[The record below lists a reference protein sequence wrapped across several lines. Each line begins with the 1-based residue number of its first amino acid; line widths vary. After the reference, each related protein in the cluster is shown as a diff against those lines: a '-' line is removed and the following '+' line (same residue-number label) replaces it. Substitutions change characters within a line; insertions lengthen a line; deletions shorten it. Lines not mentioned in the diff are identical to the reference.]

1 LTVLAPVENVVR
13 MRTRWATL
21 LAAPLLWLGG
31 CARPPLSQVP
41 LPSAAGGANEPLL
54 PVREG
59 PRPAAGQL
67 LVRVLDAQ
75 GRAIDGALVRLSASV
90 GAVQRDSGVV
100 LPRVPAGT
108 HQLMVQAIGYERR
121 EVLVELDGP
130 GGRDVSV
137 PLRRSLLESSCTM
150 AVRDERRERGRWWR
164 FW

>member
-1 LTVLAPVENVVR
+1 MLA
-13 MRTRWATL
+13 RWTIL
-21 LAAPLLWLGG
+21 LAAPLAWLGG
-31 CARPPLSQVP
+31 CTRPPLSQVP
-41 LPSAAGGANEPLL
+41 LPSTADGAGESLL

-59 PRPAAGQL
+59 TRPPVGTL
-67 LVRVLDAQ
+67 VVRVLDVQ

-90 GAVQRDSGVV
+90 GAVLRDSGVV

-108 HQLMVQAIGYERR
+108 HQLVVQAIGYERR
-121 EVLVELDGP
+121 EVLVEMDDR

-137 PLRRSLLESSCTM
+137 PLRRSLLASSCTM